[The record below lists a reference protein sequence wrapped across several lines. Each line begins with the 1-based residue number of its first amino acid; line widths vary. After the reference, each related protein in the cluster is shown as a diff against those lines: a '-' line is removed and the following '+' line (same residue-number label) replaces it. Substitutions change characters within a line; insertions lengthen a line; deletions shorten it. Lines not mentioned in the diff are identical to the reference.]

1 MYNGVSPA
9 EFSVPEREPDRP
21 TVVFMGRINPL
32 KDLHT
37 LIRAFPS
44 VRAEVPDAV
53 LRICG
58 GTPEKDILARPAN
71 APKPIQVVPYGQ
83 AASAPAAAAAPA
95 ASTPQER
102 AAASD
107 KARKAAESEAKI
119 KAQEQ
124 RDAQAKAEN
133 CRAARQQLAAL
144 ESGVR
149 VATVNERG
157 ERTVLDDSQRAQ
169 EIRKA
174 QAVIAADCK

>member
-1 MYNGVSPA
+1 MLRILLLIALCLPLAATAQGQWKWRDA
-9 EFSVPEREPDRP
+9 QGRIQFSDRP
-21 TVVFMGRINPL
+21 P
-32 KDLHT
+32 
-37 LIRAFPS
+37 PQ
-44 VRAEVPDAV
+44 
-53 LRICG
+53 

-149 VATVNERG
+149 VATVNDRG

>member
-1 MYNGVSPA
+1 MLRILLLIALCLPLIATAQGQWKWRDA
-9 EFSVPEREPDRP
+9 QGRIQFSDRP
-21 TVVFMGRINPL
+21 P
-32 KDLHT
+32 
-37 LIRAFPS
+37 PQ
-44 VRAEVPDAV
+44 
-53 LRICG
+53 
-58 GTPEKDILARPAN
+58 GTPEKDILARPSN

-83 AASAPAAAAAPA
+83 TASAPAAAAAPA

-107 KARKAAESEAKI
+107 KARKSAESEAKL

-124 RDAQAKAEN
+124 REAQAKAEN
-133 CRAARQQLAAL
+133 CRAARQQLSAL

-149 VATVNERG
+149 VATVNDKG
-157 ERTVLDDSQRAQ
+157 ERTILDDSQRAQ

>member
-1 MYNGVSPA
+1 MLRILLLIALCLPLAATAQGQWKWRDAQGRVQ
-9 EFSVPEREPDRP
+9 FSDRP
-21 TVVFMGRINPL
+21 P
-32 KDLHT
+32 
-37 LIRAFPS
+37 PQ
-44 VRAEVPDAV
+44 
-53 LRICG
+53 

-124 RDAQAKAEN
+124 RDAQAKADN